1 MAISNAAVLGPDDP
15 NVTLR
20 IPIND
25 VEDIELSIVIP
36 ALNEEVTIGRFVDW
50 CHEGISAAGIA
61 AEILIIDS
69 STDRTAEIALEH
81 GARVLK
87 TPKRG
92 LGRAYID
99 ALDHIRGRY
108 VLMGDADCTY
118 DFRDIAAFVA
128 SFRDGAEFVMG
139 SRFKGS
145 IEDGAMP
152 PLHRYFGTPLTTLI
166 LNVMYGTR
174 FSDIH
179 CGMRG
184 ITLDAF
190 KRMNLASQSWEYA
203 SEMVVKSVHLG
214 LRSEEVPVRF
224 FKDQKGRLS
233 HHARAGWFSP
243 WHAGWINL
251 KAMFIFGADFFL
263 MIPGLV
269 LLWFG
274 LMLLLCLSAG
284 PVTLNGV
291 TLSLN
296 AMMVGLFMS
305 VVGLQMVLVGAIAQS
320 LYDQTGRKRQRWT
333 RMFTYNRT
341 VVLAAGVFVLGLI
354 LAGRF
359 AEAFVESGYKVDA
372 SLGAINHQAVLG
384 LFLMIGAILVFV
396 AMLVI
401 QAIQFCVPVAGRQR
415 LS

>member
-1 MAISNAAVLGPDDP
+1 
-15 NVTLR
+15 
-20 IPIND
+20 
-25 VEDIELSIVIP
+25 
-36 ALNEEVTIGRFVDW
+36 
-50 CHEGISAAGIA
+50 
-61 AEILIIDS
+61 
-69 STDRTAEIALEH
+69 
-81 GARVLK
+81 
-87 TPKRG
+87 
-92 LGRAYID
+92 
-99 ALDHIRGRY
+99 
-108 VLMGDADCTY
+108 
-118 DFRDIAAFVA
+118 
-128 SFRDGAEFVMG
+128 
-139 SRFKGS
+139 
-145 IEDGAMP
+145 
-152 PLHRYFGTPLTTLI
+152 
-166 LNVMYGTR
+166 
-174 FSDIH
+174 
-179 CGMRG
+179 MRG

-243 WHAGWINL
+243 WQAGWINL

-284 PVTLNGV
+284 PVKLNGV

-341 VVLAAGVFVLGLI
+341 VVLAAGVFVFGLV